1 MEIQG
6 TDMESFLSQAK
17 ELLEGAG
24 QKHILEEWSKRTPEE
39 QDRMANQVVY
49 LNKSYPGGLQE
60 YIKRAQALLKDAKEG
75 ANPYDDFTPSIPSG
89 EKLSFDDPMYEK
101 LEEEGLEVARYTG
114 FVLVAGG
121 LGERLGYSSIKI
133 GIPITAVMPELTFI
147 EFYIDSLKAL
157 ESRVKEKMSKEEQ
170 EKFYVPLCI
179 MTSDDTDKS
188 TKELLE
194 KNNYYGKLKE
204 HITIVKQ
211 EKVPALMGTDGTFAL
226 DTKNFEIITKP
237 HGHGDVHTLLHQF
250 GVAKKWKDEGKRW
263 VIFFQDT
270 NPLTFKSYLPL
281 LAVSSK
287 NNYDMNSA
295 AVPRKPGEAVGSIC
309 TMTNDKTKESLTI
322 NVEYNQ
328 LDGVLKAKYNKDGD
342 VAGPDGYSDF
352 PGNINVLVFK
362 LESYCAAL
370 DKTKGCVPEFVN
382 PKYADSSKT
391 IFKTPTRL
399 ECMMQEFPK
408 LFEQG
413 AKVGF
418 TRCDRWLCFSAVKN
432 NLVDAASKCKQG
444 LPGESSSTCE
454 ADFFYANIQF
464 LKKCNVEVEMPEKE
478 ELEDFAGVKI
488 PLYPKVIL
496 LPSFYV
502 TISELRK
509 KITGKWKISKK
520 STLIL
525 EGKDTVV
532 KDLNLDGSIWI
543 KKSEDKVE
551 AIGKNYVTFVKLEEK
566 SEEPDFLKIRG
577 YKCDN
582 LIAPH

>member
-1 MEIQG
+1 
-6 TDMESFLSQAK
+6 MESTLSK
-17 ELLEGAG
+17 GKDLLAAAN
-24 QKHILEEWSKRTPEE
+24 QRHILEEWPKRTPEE
-39 QDRMANQVVY
+39 QQRMAQQIIG
-49 LNKSYPGGLQE
+49 LNETYPGGVQE

-75 ANPYDDFTPSIPSG
+75 ANPYDDFTPSVPSG
-89 EKLSFDDPMYEK
+89 EKLSFDDPAYEK
-101 LEEEGLEVARYTG
+101 LEEEGVEVGRDTG

-133 GIPITAVMPELTFI
+133 GIPISAVLPELTFI
-147 EFYIDSLKAL
+147 KFYIDSLKAL
-157 ESRVKEKMSKEEQ
+157 EDRAKLALSKEEQ
-170 EKFYVPLCI
+170 DKFYVPLCI
-179 MTSDDTDKS
+179 MTSDDTDKP
-188 TKELLE
+188 TRELLE
-194 KNNYYGKLKE
+194 KSNYYGKPKE

-211 EKVPALMGTDGTFAL
+211 EKVPALIGVDGSFAL
-226 DTKNFEIITKP
+226 DEKKFEIVTKP

-250 GVAKKWKDEGKRW
+250 GVAKKWKDLGKKW

-281 LAVSSK
+281 LAVSAK

-295 AVPRKPGEAVGSIC
+295 TVPRKPGEAVGAIC
-309 TMTNDKTKESLTI
+309 TLTNDKTKESLTI

-382 PKYADSSKT
+382 PKYADASKT
-391 IFKTPTRL
+391 VFKTPTRL

-408 LFEQG
+408 LFAQG

-432 NLVDAASKCKQG
+432 NLTDAANKCKQG
-444 LPGESSSTCE
+444 LPAECASTCE

-464 LKKCNVEVEMPEKE
+464 LKKCNVEVEMPGKDET
-478 ELEDFAGVKI
+478 EDFAGVKI
-488 PLYPKVIL
+488 PLYPKVVL
-496 LPSFYV
+496 LPSFYL
-502 TISELRK
+502 TTSELRK
-509 KITGKWKISKK
+509 KIAGKWKISRN

-525 EGKDTVV
+525 EGRDTIV
-532 KDLNLDGSIWI
+532 KDLVLDGSLWI
-543 KKSEDKVE
+543 NKSQDKVE
-551 AIGKNYVTFVKLEEK
+551 ATEKNYIRFVKLAK
-566 SEEPDFLKIRG
+566 EPDYLKIRAYRCENPIVP
-577 YKCDN
+577 YK
-582 LIAPH
+582 H